1 MPTSN
6 SRNPKSAFKSVLDP
20 DPFLPENGKLFSI
33 DLMKQNRDYHLQGWP
48 ITVVD
53 IPIYQ
58 QQKCYFHSH
67 DSMEIGIITEGRA
80 VHVMDGKRTEVHPG
94 DVLLIPP
101 KRNHAYDA
109 VEGDELKRNIVN
121 INGRKYE
128 EVCIPLGILNI
139 LYDHRKLPIPLLDGQ
154 SIPLYSSFFPNNVEE
169 MTYTADPIMHIPDPA
184 MMEFIRSCANEL
196 HKEEIYPYMGN
207 LFGST
212 IRLLNLIL
220 TLLRNSNIHSA
231 PYETVADQQLGT
243 ILDFVNANY
252 MKKFTVGDLAR
263 KCFISPRQLQEKF
276 KKYTGRSIS
285 DYVVRKRIE
294 AAELLLKK
302 GIQSIQEIAF
312 NCGFNDFSYF
322 SKKFREITGKTP
334 REYRNNSF
342 EKII

>member
-1 MPTSN
+1 MPNSN
-6 SRNPKSAFKSVLDP
+6 SHNSEDSSSNILTPYTIIP
-20 DPFLPENGKLFSI
+20 YNGQLFSL
-33 DLMKQNRDYHLQGWP
+33 DLMKMNHDSHLLGWP
-48 ITVVD
+48 VTVVD
-53 IPIYQ
+53 IPIFGQ
-58 QQKCYFHSH
+58 GKCYFHSH
-67 DSMEIGIITEGRA
+67 DSMEIGIVTGGRGI
-80 VHVMDGKRTEVHPG
+80 HIMDGTRVEVHPG
-94 DVLLIPP
+94 DVILVPP
-101 KRNHAYDA
+101 GHSHAYDA
-109 VEGDELKRNIVN
+109 VEGDELTRHVVKIQ
-121 INGRKYE
+121 GRE
-128 EVCIPLGILNI
+128 CEVVCIPMGILNI

-196 HKEEIYPYMGN
+196 HKEEIYPYTGN

-231 PYETVADQQLGT
+231 PYETVADRQLGT

-334 REYRNNSF
+334 REYRNNSYQ
-342 EKII
+342 